1 MTINDIQAI
10 PENLVVVHNIL
21 NFKEISLTFLI
32 LCIRRINEVRFKN
45 FVIIA
50 KHFIIIA
57 SNSGENTG

>member
-10 PENLVVVHNIL
+10 PENLVVVHNII
-21 NFKEISLTFLI
+21 NFKEILTFLI
-32 LCIRRINEVRFKN
+32 LCIRRIDEVRFKN

-50 KHFIIIA
+50 KHFVIIA